1 MSRGAWAPLFAR
13 PGWRVV
19 VRPRLWLMTECVQV
33 YTATESREAAVAL
46 ARGATEARLAAGAQ
60 VVGPVTSV
68 FWHLGEF
75 GEGEEWQVIFK
86 TTAARYPELEAH
98 LLDHHPWK
106 NPEINAVPIVAGSAA
121 GLDWI
126 ARSVAE

>member
-1 MSRGAWAPLFAR
+1 
-13 PGWRVV
+13 
-19 VRPRLWLMTECVQV
+19 MTECVQV

-46 ARGATEARLAAGAQ
+46 AKGATEERLAAGAQ

-98 LLDHHPWK
+98 LLEHHPWK
-106 NPEINAVPIVAGSAA
+106 NPEVNAVPIVAGSAA

>member
-1 MSRGAWAPLFAR
+1 
-13 PGWRVV
+13 
-19 VRPRLWLMTECVQV
+19 MTECVQV
-33 YTATESREAAVAL
+33 YTATESRASAVAL
-46 ARGATEARLAAGAQ
+46 AKGATEVRLAAGAQ
-60 VVGPVTSV
+60 VVGPVTSL

-86 TTAARYPELEAH
+86 TTAARYPDLEAH
-98 LLDHHPWK
+98 LLEHHPWD
-106 NPEINAVPIVAGSAA
+106 NPEINAVPIVLGSAA